1 MCVKRLSRNG
11 KNVSEHKMSNT
22 ALIEAKQWAD
32 ALMDA
37 EWRGRKD
44 RDGVVRYRLAKK
56 TGVPESYLYRLQYKT
71 AEMKDVAGS
80 VYRSLMLAYRDM
92 CQRNENAAAAMRE
105 QRLNLR
111 VNNETNQKPAFA
123 GDGMHSPVMGEEK
136 ASEKQ

>member
-11 KNVSEHKMSNT
+11 KTVSEDKMSST

-37 EWRGRKD
+37 EWRGRRD
-44 RDGVVRYRLAKK
+44 RDASVRYRLSKR

-80 VYRSLMLAYRDM
+80 VYRSLMLAYEEL
-92 CQRNENAAAAMRE
+92 CERNNNAADAKRD
-105 QRLNLR
+105 QRLALR
-111 VNNETNQKPAFA
+111 VNNETDQEPASA
-123 GDGMHSPVMGEEK
+123 GMGDGAPRD
-136 ASEKQ
+136 